1 MGLNM
6 LNTQAQKHHILRIC
20 FGLATML
27 ALFALL
33 TSQAVA
39 KPAPRDVEGIAAI
52 VNDKV
57 ISLYDVDQ
65 RVRLFMVTSGIPET
79 PETIDRLRGQVLR
92 SLIDEKLQMQEA
104 GDAEIS
110 IPKEAVDDSITRL
123 AQQGNM
129 NLEEILKFLKE
140 NDINENTLRSQIEA
154 ELAWSQYVRRRYGG
168 RISVSETDIDEQY
181 NRAIEAFDQPRFLI
195 SEILL
200 SFDGFSDQARIQQVI
215 EEIITQLKAGVDF
228 GAIARQLSA
237 SATAAR
243 GGDVGW
249 VYADQLDPNLRPV
262 LNAMKPGQISN
273 PVATPAGI
281 YIIALRDRQEGGGK
295 SPMRNQYDLLQI
307 LSSKDA
313 GEAAIKNIASNFRT
327 CKAAEESAK
336 QAGAT
341 AKRTGLQPLGAFDAG
356 LRAIVAPLEAG
367 QLSDVLEADDKWVVF
382 AVCDRK
388 DDVGLAI
395 SRDAISDNIYS
406 QRMSMMARRHL
417 RDLRRDSVVE
427 YR

>member
-1 MGLNM
+1 MGINM
-6 LNTQAQKHHILRIC
+6 LNTQVQKLHLVKMY
-20 FGLATML
+20 FSLTAVLAIV
-27 ALFALL
+27 LL
-33 TSQAVA
+33 VSVQAIA
-39 KPAPRDVEGIAAI
+39 KPAPREVEGIAAI
-52 VNDKV
+52 VNDTV

-79 PETIDRLRGQVLR
+79 PETVDRLRGQVLR

-104 GDAEIS
+104 GEAEIS
-110 IPKEAVDDSITRL
+110 ISKEAVDDSITRL

-129 NLEEILKFLKE
+129 NLEEILKFLKD
-140 NDINENTLRSQIEA
+140 NDINEDTLRAQIEA

-181 NRAIEAFDQPRFLI
+181 NRAVEAFDQPRFLI

-200 SFDGFSDQARIQQVI
+200 SFDGFGDQARIQQVI
-215 EEIITQLKAGVDF
+215 EEIISQLKAGVDF

-273 PVATPAGI
+273 PVPTPAGI
-281 YIIALRDRQEGGGK
+281 YIVALRDRQEGGGK
-295 SPMRNQYDLLQI
+295 SPLRNQYDLLQI
-307 LSSKDA
+307 LSNKDA
-313 GEAAIKNIASNFRT
+313 GESAIKKIATNFRT
-327 CKAAEESAK
+327 CKAAEEAAK

-341 AKRTGLQPLGAFDAG
+341 AQRTGLQPLGAFDAG
-356 LRAIVAPLEAG
+356 LRAIVGPLEAG
-367 QLSDVLEADDKWVVF
+367 QLSDILEADGKWVVF

-388 DDVGLAI
+388 DDIGLSI
-395 SRDAISDNIYS
+395 SRDTISDNIYS
-406 QRMSMMARRHL
+406 QRMAMMARRHL

>member
-6 LNTQAQKHHILRIC
+6 LETLAQKHHNSKMC
-20 FGLATML
+20 SGLAAMFAIML
-27 ALFALL
+27 LVA
-33 TSQAVA
+33 SQAVA

-110 IPKEAVDDSITRL
+110 IPKEEVDDSIARL

-129 NLEEILKFLKE
+129 NLEEILKFLKD
-140 NDINENTLRSQIEA
+140 NDINESTLRSQIEA

-200 SFDGFSDQARIQQVI
+200 SFDGFGDQARIQQVI
-215 EEIITQLKAGVDF
+215 EEIITQLKGGVDF

-262 LNAMKPGQISN
+262 LDAMRPGQISN

-307 LSSKDA
+307 LSDKGS
-313 GEAAIKNIASNFRT
+313 GEATIKKIASDFKT
-327 CKAAEESAK
+327 CKAAEDTAK
-336 QAGAT
+336 QLGA
-341 AKRTGLQPLGAFDAG
+341 AAQRTGLQPLGAFDAS

-367 QLSDVLEADDKWVVF
+367 QLSDILEADDKWVVF

-388 DDVGLAI
+388 DDIGLAI
-395 SRDAISDNIYS
+395 SRDAISDNIYA
-406 QRMSMMARRHL
+406 QRMAMMARRHL

>member
-1 MGLNM
+1 MQTHRLPVLFSGLM
-6 LNTQAQKHHILRIC
+6 LV
-20 FGLATML
+20 LAMFFS
-27 ALFALL
+27 AFWA
-33 TSQAVA
+33 AEA
-39 KPAPRDVEGIAAI
+39 KIAPREVEGIAAI
-52 VNDKV
+52 VNDEV

-65 RVRLFMVTSGIPET
+65 RVRLFMITSGIPET
-79 PETIDRLRGQVLR
+79 PETVDRLRSQVLR

-104 GDAEIS
+104 FGAEIS
-110 IPKEAVDDSITRL
+110 ISKEEIDDGISRL

-129 NLEEILKFLKE
+129 NREEIVKFLKD
-140 NDINENTLRSQIEA
+140 NAINEETLRAQIEA

-168 RISVSETDIDEQY
+168 RVSVSETDIDEQY
-181 NRAIEAFDQPRFLI
+181 NRAMEAFDQPRFLI

-200 SFDGFSDQARIQQVI
+200 SFDGFSDQARVQQVI
-215 EEIITQLKAGVDF
+215 EEIISQLKAGVDF

-249 VYADQLDPNLRPV
+249 VYANQLDPNLRPV
-262 LNAMKPGQISN
+262 LNALKPGQISN
-273 PVATPAGI
+273 PIPTPAGI
-281 YIIALRDRQEGGGK
+281 YIIALRERQEGGGR
-295 SPMRNQYDLLQI
+295 SPLRNQYDLLQI
-307 LSSKDA
+307 LSSDA
-313 GEAAIKNIASNFRT
+313 AGNDVVTKIASDFKTCNGAEAA
-327 CKAAEESAK
+327 AK
-336 QAGAT
+336 QAGAI
-341 AKRTGLQPLGAFDAG
+341 ANRTGLQPLGAFDAQ
-356 LRAIVAPLEAG
+356 LRGIIGPLEAG
-367 QLSDVLEADDKWVVF
+367 QISDILEAESKSVFF

-388 DDVGLAI
+388 DDVGLTI